1 MLLCLPYFFEC
12 IKPLK
17 SLNPPALEGFPRG
30 SGHPLAVVFFKTT
43 TCCGETVPFAD
54 PPTTG
59 RDQLQHCNYPLSII
73 LVFCDHLETLME

>member
-1 MLLCLPYFFEC
+1 MLFAFRIFFEC

-17 SLNPPALEGFPRG
+17 TLNPPTLEGFPRG
-30 SGHPLAVVFFKTT
+30 SGHPLAMVFFKTT

-59 RDQLQHCNYPLSII
+59 R
-73 LVFCDHLETLME
+73 E

>member
-1 MLLCLPYFFEC
+1 VRRSGASDILLCLPYFFEC

-17 SLNPPALEGFPRG
+17 TLNPLALEGFPRG

-59 RDQLQHCNYPLSII
+59 R
-73 LVFCDHLETLME
+73 E